1 MERLVIPVLTPAAAA
16 TVADLAARRE
26 LEIVAVAIDVG
37 SGASLEALRDLAL
50 ASGARRCHVVDA
62 IDTLAGSICW
72 PVLRAGALAAP
83 GEPVLTALTMPVVA
97 ETVVEICRLED
108 ATAIGVWA
116 ETPGDRQRLRALL
129 KALAPMLGLVSVSGA
144 GAAATAN
151 LWARVV
157 PADGPAAPARGT
169 LPGAA
174 EVRIGFE
181 RGVPVALSG
190 VTMTPAALIESLATI
205 TGAHGAGSWQV
216 RAGGPGGGAWVVQAP
231 AALALQVAFDALTA
245 DRFDPPTREM
255 ADTVAESYAAVVRDG
270 TWFSP
275 VRAGLDAF
283 VDRVLDPA
291 TGEVRL
297 RVVDGRIEVD
307 A

>member
-157 PADGPAAPARGT
+157 PADGPAAPAARCRAPRCGRFRT
-169 LPGAA
+169 
-174 EVRIGFE
+174 
-181 RGVPVALSG
+181 VPVALSG
-190 VTMTPAALIESLATI
+190 VNGDAGGAHESLATI
-205 TGAHGAGSWQV
+205 TGALGPAVAGAGGRPRRRRWV
-216 RAGGPGGGAWVVQAP
+216 VLRAGAAGGVRRAHGRSVRSAHARDGRHRGRKLCRRRARRHVVQPRARRAGCVRGPGARPGHRGS
-231 AALALQVAFDALTA
+231 AAARRRWTD
-245 DRFDPPTREM
+245 
-255 ADTVAESYAAVVRDG
+255 
-270 TWFSP
+270 
-275 VRAGLDAF
+275 
-283 VDRVLDPA
+283 
-291 TGEVRL
+291 
-297 RVVDGRIEVD
+297 
-307 A
+307 